1 MRIHFVMDSFVPD
14 TLGGAERVVLG
25 WARELAARRHEVWV
39 LAGRIGVEPGP
50 DEKMDGFM
58 VRRWSSRYR
67 TFADGYISAIRAC
80 AAAGR
85 KLLDE
90 HPPDVIHGCQGLSAY
105 ALSTVKPDAP
115 WVYTF
120 FAPWS
125 EELAEEAR
133 TREDSLSA
141 LAKPFYRLGV
151 RLKQFRVRRMERKVL
166 AGSTVTALSEF
177 SRRMLQAEHGIR
189 PARAGLVP
197 AGVDLDR
204 FYYTSD
210 VERQALRRQLNFREP
225 VILSVRRLSRRM
237 GLDLLIR
244 ALGRIRTVVPDAR
257 LVLAGRGPERRAL
270 ERLARQQGLSD
281 AVTFAGFVPEED
293 LPDYYQAADLFVLP
307 TRSLEGFGM
316 ATVES
321 LACGTPVVGT
331 PEGATPEILRPL
343 DEDMLADRTSVDAIA
358 QACIRWLAKPEEMLA
373 VRRRCRDYAEQNYSW
388 KKTGPALEALYERIV
403 ASARR

>member
-1 MRIHFVMDSFVPD
+1 MRILFVMDSFVPD

-25 WARELAARRHEVWV
+25 WARELASRRHEVWV
-39 LAGRIGVEPGP
+39 LAGRVNVPAGR
-50 DEKMDGFM
+50 DEEMDGFM

-67 TFADGYISAIRAC
+67 TFADGYVSAIRAC
-80 AAAGR
+80 AQAGK
-85 KLLDE
+85 KLLEDF
-90 HPPDVIHGCQGLSAY
+90 PPDVIHGCQGLSGCGLMTA
-105 ALSTVKPDAP
+105 KPDAP

-125 EELAEEAR
+125 EEMAEEAR
-133 TREDSLSA
+133 AREDTLSPY
-141 LAKPFYRLGV
+141 AKPFYRVGV

-166 AGSTVTALSEF
+166 ARSTVTALSDF
-177 SRRMLQAEHGIR
+177 SRRMLLSEHGIR
-189 PARAGLVP
+189 RAGIVP

-210 VERQALRRQLNFREP
+210 VERQALRRELGFREP

-244 ALGRIRTVVPDAR
+244 ALARIRTVVPDAR
-257 LVLAGRGPERRAL
+257 LVLAGRGPERGAL
-270 ERLARQQGLSD
+270 ERLARQQGLAD
-281 AVTFAGFVPEED
+281 AVAFAGFVPEEK

-343 DEDMLADRTSVDAIA
+343 DEDMLADETSVDAIA
-358 QACIRWLAKPEEMLA
+358 QACIRWLARPDEMLS
-373 VRRRCRDYAEQNYSW
+373 VRRRCRDYAEANYSW
-388 KKTGPALEALYERIV
+388 KKTGPALEALYERVI